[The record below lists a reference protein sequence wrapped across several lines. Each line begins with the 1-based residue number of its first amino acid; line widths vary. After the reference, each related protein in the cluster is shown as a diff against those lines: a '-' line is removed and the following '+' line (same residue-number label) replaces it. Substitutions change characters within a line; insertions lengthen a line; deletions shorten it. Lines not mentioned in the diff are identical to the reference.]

1 MTLTGKFK
9 TIAASLCVIS
19 MMCATTPPVL
29 AADFTFKRVKVNKN
43 HKGPRINIQIIDDR
57 TKPKVKE
64 EPSASAPKEEPSAP
78 TDLQDWFWTGVSP
91 DLDAADFKR
100 MNAAL
105 AQMGRNQSKKSNLS
119 PSKQAME
126 QLITTYGK
134 DMLIASLGK
143 KVSPALLL
151 AVMSVESGGKID
163 ATSSAGAQGLMQLI
177 PATAKRFNVKDTGNS
192 LDNITGGAAYLDWLL
207 SEFRYDPLLT
217 LAGYNAGEGAV
228 KKHNGIP
235 PYPETRNYVPKV
247 VAAWDVARSLCKTQP
262 LLVTDPCVFK
272 SQ

>member
-1 MTLTGKFK
+1 MTYAGKFA
-9 TIAASLCVIS
+9 ILLGIVSLCVTS
-19 MMCATTPPVL
+19 GAPL
-29 AADFTFKRVKVNKN
+29 RAADFTFKRVKVNKN
-43 HKGPRINIQIIDDR
+43 HKGPRINIQIVDDR
-57 TKPKVKE
+57 LK
-64 EPSASAPKEEPSAP
+64 SAPKDEAAPEPTETEVSRP
-78 TDLQDWFWTGVSP
+78 VDLQDWFWTGVSP
-91 DLDAADFKR
+91 DLDDADFNR
-100 MNAAL
+100 MTAAL
-105 AQMGRNQSKKSNLS
+105 AQISRNQGKQARLS
-119 PSKQAME
+119 PNKQTME
-126 QLITTYGK
+126 KLVAAYGK
-134 DMLIASLGK
+134 DMLVASLGK

-151 AVMSVESGGKID
+151 AVISVESGGKID
-163 ATSSAGAQGLMQLI
+163 AISSAGAQGLMQLI
-177 PATAKRFNVKDTGNS
+177 PATAARFNVKDTGDS
-192 LDNITGGAAYLDWLL
+192 LENIKGGAAYLDWLL